1 MIQTTLIY
9 LRSTVGWNGLFEL
22 SIHGTC
28 YFSTAT
34 PCHGME
40 GLPEPAAQ
48 LNALYSRLKK
58 DGLST
63 GVCLKGP
70 RDNGISY
77 GDNSSELF
85 RHRNNIPSGMENSV
99 QPTRVHNGCLMLLEL
114 IEHYNL
120 LVEQMR
126 IYDADKMPTRSIWL
140 FKIRFSGY
148 GIESARFPSE
158 KAGESPGRYQN

>member
-1 MIQTTLIY
+1 MLVY
-9 LRSTVGWNGLFEL
+9 LRSTVGWNALCEP

-28 YFSTAT
+28 YFSTAL

-48 LNALYSRLKK
+48 LSALYSRLMK

-85 RHRNNIPSGMENSV
+85 RHRNNIPSGMKNSV
-99 QPTRVHNGCLMLLEL
+99 QPTRVHNGRLMLLEL

-120 LVEQMR
+120 LAEQMR
-126 IYDADKMPTRSIWL
+126 IYEADKIPTGSICCPRY
-140 FKIRFSGY
+140 RFSGY
-148 GIESARFPSE
+148 GIPST
-158 KAGESPGRYQN
+158 